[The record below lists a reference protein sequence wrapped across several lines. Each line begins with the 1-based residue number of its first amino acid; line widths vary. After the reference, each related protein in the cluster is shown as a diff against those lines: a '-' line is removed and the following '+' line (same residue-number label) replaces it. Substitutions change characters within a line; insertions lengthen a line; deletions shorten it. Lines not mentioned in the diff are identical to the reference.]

1 MGYTVKVSVICW
13 KCIHRQVWQEVML
26 LNIIYLCWH
35 PLNTH
40 ALVVTTNTHMH
51 KEISKD
57 IHSEGL
63 EADTPPRK
71 VV

>member
-1 MGYTVKVSVICW
+1 
-13 KCIHRQVWQEVML
+13 ML
-26 LNIIYLCWH
+26 LNIIYLRWH

-40 ALVVTTNTHMH
+40 ALVITTNTHMR